1 MKPFCEVIVTDVLP
15 ALRALITHELMNT
28 HGLNQ
33 IEIAKK
39 LGITQPAISQYI
51 KGLRGRKVKV
61 LAKNE
66 SVMRMIKELSE
77 DIANDSIRPR
87 EICIRIC
94 EICKVVRKENLICK
108 LHESRYPAIAP
119 CDICLR

>member
-15 ALRALITHELMNT
+15 ALRALVTYELMNT
-28 HGLNQ
+28 YGLNQ
-33 IEIAKK
+33 VEIAKK

-51 KGLRGRKVKV
+51 KGLRGHKVKI

-66 SVMRMIKELSE
+66 SVMRMIRELSKE
-77 DIANDSIRPR
+77 IANDSIRPR
-87 EICIRIC
+87 EICMRFC
-94 EICKVVRKENLICK
+94 EICKVVRKEKLICE
-108 LHESRYPAIAP
+108 LHESKYPAIAP